1 MLDRDFIELQHAL
14 AGEYSL
20 ERELGRG
27 GMGIVYLARELQLER
42 LVAIKLLP
50 GALAARADVR
60 ERFLREAR
68 MAASLSHPHIVPIHR
83 VGEAGGF
90 VFFVMAYVNGETL
103 GERLRARGPLSP
115 AAATRL
121 IREVAWALS
130 YAHGRGIIHRDIKPD
145 NILIEAETGRALLT
159 DFGIA
164 RGAEETRISDPGHVM
179 GTAHFM
185 SPEQA
190 TNEPLD
196 GRSDFYSL
204 GVVAYLALS
213 GTLPFDAASVPALL
227 AQQVSTPAVPLA
239 ARSSTT
245 PRTLAAV
252 VDRLLRKNRDERFAT
267 GEELAEAI
275 DGAAAP
281 TRAKL
286 PMALRVWTQAQNP
299 LRGVYM
305 AWSGI
310 FTLGFIAELRKLI
323 RFGDF
328 GGAESLAVIAAFGAA
343 PLVPLAIFHARK
355 AYQVFAAGYDLRD
368 LRAAL
373 ETWRQEK
380 RDELAFM
387 YDEDES
393 RWAKV
398 LRGVTYTLVAG
409 TATIFFSTS
418 IYFPNTLL
426 GKIVLGGMIGS
437 SIVSTIVSSALG
449 VRFMSK
455 RLRSKLIGAV
465 RSTVWNSRV
474 GEWLAKVLTPKDRR
488 AVADLDYRPTEMAL
502 SVAVDDLF
510 AALPASYRE
519 HVPDLPAVA
528 KRLEAHAA
536 AARARIDEIDSLLAI
551 GRAGATPEELSSARE
566 SAKRDIA
573 ESVAALQSVRLDL
586 LRLHGGA
593 GDLRSITTVLDAA
606 RELGDELDRLSRAK
620 QEVEDAV
627 LPLDLRPHTPV

>member
-1 MLDRDFIELQHAL
+1 MLDRDFIDLQHAL

-145 NILIEAETGRALLT
+145 NILLEAETGRALVT

-213 GTLPFDAASVPALL
+213 GTLPFDGASVPALL
-227 AQQVSTPAVPLA
+227 MQHVSTPPTPLA
-239 ARSSTT
+239 ARSTAT
-245 PRTLAAV
+245 PRALAAV
-252 VDRLLRKNRDERFAT
+252 VDRLLRKNRDERYAT

-275 DGAAAP
+275 DGIATS

-305 AWSGI
+305 AWSGM
-310 FTLGFIAELRKLI
+310 FTIGFIAELRKFI
-323 RFGDF
+323 QFGEHRTV
-328 GGAESLAVIAAFGAA
+328 ESLVAIAAFAAA
-343 PLVPLAIFHARK
+343 PLVPLTIFHARK
-355 AYQVFAAGYDLRD
+355 AYQALAAGYDLRD

-373 ETWRQEK
+373 EAWRQEK
-380 RDELAFM
+380 RDELAFL

-398 LRGVTYTLVAG
+398 LRGATYTFVAG
-409 TATIFFSTS
+409 AITLFFTATIH
-418 IYFPNTLL
+418 FPNTLL
-426 GKIVLGGMIGS
+426 GKIVIASVIVGS
-437 SIVSTIVSSALG
+437 VASTTVSSALG

-455 RLRSKLIGAV
+455 RLRSKLIGPLRSAV
-465 RSTVWNSRV
+465 WSSRA
-474 GEWLAKVLTPKDRR
+474 GEWLAKLLTPKNRR
-488 AVADLDYRPTEMAL
+488 VVADLDYRPTEMAL

-536 AARARIDEIDSLLAI
+536 AARARIEEIDSLLAI
-551 GRAGATPEELSSARE
+551 GRAGATPDELSAARE

-593 GDLRSITTVLDAA
+593 SDLGSITTALDAA

-620 QEVEDAV
+620 QEAEDAV
-627 LPLDLRPHTPV
+627 SPIDLRPHTPL